1 MHLASRDNSCSGI
14 LFVVNAST
22 PIEQRLAEALAE
34 CERLQAENLRLKNRL
49 GIQNEK
55 KPSQPISTLS
65 ASRTS
70 AVNSKSTPEE
80 KVKLFRSLFRGR
92 DDIYAVRWEGR
103 NNGKAGYSPAH
114 RRVWGVH
121 HSEQPKEYFPLTDQV
136 IHDHL
141 TGKLTAGVY
150 PLLTDETC
158 WFLAADFDKTT
169 WQEDV
174 GAFLYT
180 CGEWQV
186 PAVLERSRSGR
197 GGHVWVFF
205 EAPLPASL
213 ARKLGAAILTRTMER
228 RHQLGLDSYDRFFP
242 SQDTMPKGG
251 FGNLIAFPLQHMPRT
266 HGNSTFLDAN
276 FNPHPDQWAF
286 LAGVQRMTFAEIET
300 LVRDAARA
308 GDLIGVRRSVTDDEP
323 EEDPWTLPPSRRRKD
338 EVVVGPLPETVRV
351 IRGNLVFVE
360 KEGLP
365 SGMLDRLH
373 RLAAFQ
379 NPEFYRAQAMRLS
392 TFGKPRVIR
401 CAEEFPKHIA
411 LPRGCLGE
419 VTALLE
425 SHKIAVELDDQRF
438 AGLPIDVTF
447 HGQLRPGQKAA
458 ADDMLAHDD
467 GILSA
472 TTAFGKT
479 VVAAWMIAARK
490 ANTLVLVHRRQLLDQ
505 WRERL
510 ATFLNVPVKS
520 IGQIGGGRRNVS
532 GIIDVAVI
540 QSLNRKQVVDDVVAN
555 YGHVIVDE
563 CHHLSAVSF
572 EQVLRQVKARYITG
586 LTATPQRKDGHHPII
601 IMQCGPIR
609 HRVNAKE
616 QAHARSFKHIV
627 IPRPTNFRLPPSN
640 AKLEMHALYAM
651 LAENKARNDL
661 ICIDLVRSIKA
672 GRSPILLTERTSQ
685 LDDFAA
691 RLAGLVKHI
700 VVMRG
705 GMRAKQRRAIAE
717 QLTSIPD
724 SEERVLL
731 ATGRY
736 IGEGFDD
743 ARLDTLFLAMPIS
756 WRGTLQQYVGR
767 LHRLHDNKREV
778 IVYDYVDGCVP
789 MLSAMYS
796 KRVRGYEA
804 IGYIIQDDEM

>member
-1 MHLASRDNSCSGI
+1 
-14 LFVVNAST
+14 
-22 PIEQRLAEALAE
+22 
-34 CERLQAENLRLKNRL
+34 
-49 GIQNEK
+49 
-55 KPSQPISTLS
+55 
-65 ASRTS
+65 
-70 AVNSKSTPEE
+70 
-80 KVKLFRSLFRGR
+80 VKLFRSLFRGR
-92 DDIYAVRWEGR
+92 DDVYAVRWEGR

-114 RRVWGVH
+114 RRVWGIH
-121 HSEQPKEYFPLTDQV
+121 NQKNPDPPKEYFPLTDQV

-150 PLLTDETC
+150 PMLTDETC
-158 WFLAADFDKTT
+158 WFLAADFDKAT

-174 GAFLYT
+174 GAFLHT

-186 PAVLERSRSGR
+186 PAVLEKSRSGR
-197 GGHVWVFF
+197 GGHVWLFF

-213 ARKLGAAILTRTMER
+213 ARKLGAAILTRTMEH

-251 FGNLIAFPLQHMPRT
+251 FGNLIALPLQHGPRA
-266 HGNSTFLDAN
+266 HGNSVFLDVN
-276 FNPHPDQWAF
+276 FTPHPDQWAF
-286 LAGVQRMTFAEIET
+286 LARVQRMPFNEVETF
-300 LVRDAARA
+300 VRDVART
-308 GDLIGVRRSVTDDEP
+308 GDIVGVRRSVTDDEQ
-323 EEDPWTLPPSRRRKD
+323 EEDPWTLPPSRKRKD
-338 EVVVGPLPETVRV
+338 EAILGPLPAKVRV
-351 IRGNLVFVE
+351 VRGNLIFVE

-365 SGMLDRLH
+365 SAMLNRLH

-401 CAEEFPKHIA
+401 CAEEFPRHIA

-419 VTALLE
+419 VTALLK
-425 SHKIAVELDDQRF
+425 SHIIAVELDDQRF
-438 AGLPIDVTF
+438 AGQPIDVTF
-447 HGQLRPGQKAA
+447 HGQLRSEQQAA
-458 ADDMLAHDD
+458 ADAMLAHDD

-490 ANTLVLVHRRQLLDQ
+490 VNTLVLVHRRQLLDQ
-505 WRERL
+505 RRERL
-510 ATFLNVPVKS
+510 AAFLNLPIKS
-520 IGQIGGGRRNVS
+520 IGQIGGGRKRATGV
-532 GIIDVAVI
+532 IDVAII
-540 QSLNRKQVVDDVVAN
+540 QSLNRQQVIDDMVAK
-555 YGHVIVDE
+555 YGHVVVDE

-616 QAHARSFKHIV
+616 QALARPFKHIV
-627 IPRPTNFRLPPSN
+627 VPRPTNFRLPP
-640 AKLEMHALYAM
+640 AAEKPEMHSLYAA
-651 LAENKARNDL
+651 LATDRARNDL
-661 ICIDLVRSIKA
+661 IAVDLVRAIKT
-672 GRSPILLTERTSQ
+672 GRSPIVLTERTSQ
-685 LDDFAA
+685 VDEFAD
-691 RLAGLVKHI
+691 RLTGLVKHI
-700 VVMRG
+700 VVMKG
-705 GMRAKQRRAIAE
+705 GMGTKQRRAIAK
-717 QLTSIPD
+717 QLTSISD
-724 SEERVLL
+724 REERVLL

-778 IVYDYVDGCVP
+778 IVYDYVDGAVP
-789 MLSAMYS
+789 VLSAMYA

-804 IGYIIQDDEM
+804 VGYQIQEDDENLIVT